1 MFHLI
6 ACSSPLQRMNDS
18 ANIFLRR
25 NNFQSTIISSFGNL
39 HSDQDLTDVTLVSED
54 GKMIESHKIVL
65 SSSSP
70 FFLDLLRRQR
80 HPNPL
85 IYLKGTRSGELE
97 PMVEFLYTGEVSVP
111 EAHFET
117 FLGLAAELRL
127 EGFGREKI
135 EAAGT

>member
-1 MFHLI
+1 MH
-6 ACSSPLQRMNDS
+6 DS

-25 NNFQSTIISSFGNL
+25 NNFQSTIISSFRNL

-70 FFLDLLRRQR
+70 FFLDLLSRQR

-85 IYLKGTRSGELE
+85 IYMKGTRSGELE

-111 EAHFET
+111 EAHFES

-135 EAAGT
+135 KTSLNFQKDEAILMILN